1 MKHFLPYIFAA
12 VIMGIGLPL
21 SAQPGGQGQ
30 DDPKMTSKA
39 LSADEARRRANMTLL
54 VTRKEREI
62 DQLVLDYKSAPPESQ
77 AILRGDIENALRQL
91 FELKM
96 RQREQALRDLEEEIE
111 AVQQSL
117 EDNRRN
123 KDAIVKKRL
132 AELLGTQ

>member
-1 MKHFLPYIFAA
+1 MA
-12 VIMGIGLPL
+12 GIGLPL
-21 SAQPGGQGQ
+21 AAQPGSQGQ
-30 DDPKMTSKA
+30 EKPVMTSKSLTA
-39 LSADEARRRANMTLL
+39 AEARRRANMTLL

-62 DQLVLDYKSAPPESQ
+62 DQLVLDYKGASIESR
-77 AILRGDIENALRQL
+77 AGIRSDIETALRQL

-117 EDNRRN
+117 ADNRRN

-132 AELLGTQ
+132 AELLGNQ